1 MSRNVVLLAM
11 MTIAVLPIAAQTN
24 GALSFT
30 SSSNEYVLVPYSDSL
45 APTGGITVECW
56 MNASSFPSS
65 PSIIS
70 KTEVG
75 GYALYATS
83 TTLWFDVRAN
93 GGYRSVSVNYSPYF
107 GSWHHIAA
115 TFDGQLTKLYVDT
128 TLVSQDIAHVINHY
142 PIQYGYANPLIIGG
156 EASTNGASGGN
167 FFNGSLD
174 EVRIWNYARIKDSII
189 AAQHRELQG
198 TEPGLNGYWDFNEG
212 SGTTAADKTS
222 LHQNGTLFNTPT
234 WIVSGVALP
243 VELLSFSA
251 STKNSSVTLRWTTAP
266 EVNNHGFEVEQRAIE
281 NGQLT
286 MDNWELIGFVEGN
299 GNSNSPRNYSF
310 EHKSVSSGHF
320 AYRLKQIDRDGK
332 FSYSQEVEA
341 VVSATPKSFDL
352 QQNYPN
358 PFNPST
364 SIVFTLPERGY
375 TLLKVYDVV
384 GREVATLTN
393 GVMDAGIHTVQFN
406 GASFASGIYLY
417 KLTSGSDVQ
426 IKRMT
431 LLK

>member
-1 MSRNVVLLAM
+1 
-11 MTIAVLPIAAQTN
+11 
-24 GALSFT
+24 
-30 SSSNEYVLVPYSDSL
+30 
-45 APTGGITVECW
+45 
-56 MNASSFPSS
+56 
-65 PSIIS
+65 
-70 KTEVG
+70 
-75 GYALYATS
+75 
-83 TTLWFDVRAN
+83 
-93 GGYRSVSVNYSPYF
+93 
-107 GSWHHIAA
+107 
-115 TFDGQLTKLYVDT
+115 
-128 TLVSQDIAHVINHY
+128 
-142 PIQYGYANPLIIGG
+142 
-156 EASTNGASGGN
+156 
-167 FFNGSLD
+167 
-174 EVRIWNYARIKDSII
+174 
-189 AAQHRELQG
+189 
-198 TEPGLNGYWDFNEG
+198 
-212 SGTTAADKTS
+212 
-222 LHQNGTLFNTPT
+222 
-234 WIVSGVALP
+234 
-243 VELLSFSA
+243 
-251 STKNSSVTLRWTTAP
+251 
-266 EVNNHGFEVEQRAIE
+266 
-281 NGQLT
+281 